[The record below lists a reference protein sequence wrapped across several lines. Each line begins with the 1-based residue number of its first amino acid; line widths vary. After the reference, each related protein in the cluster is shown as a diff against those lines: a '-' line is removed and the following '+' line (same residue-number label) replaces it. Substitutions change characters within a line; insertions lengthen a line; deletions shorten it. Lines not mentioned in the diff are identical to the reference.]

1 MIIAG
6 VYCFFTPVE
15 TSAVIPF
22 VLGIVMIGD
31 GIGRIVTWFD
41 IRDIVCQSAW
51 VLVSAVVS
59 LIFGLMLAFS
69 PVLQMSVG
77 VFVILL
83 TGWWILALG
92 VIRIVHAFH
101 LLKLKRESDEFGFGE
116 MLGSNWWIA
125 LILGA
130 LLRRHRYPQS
140 HAWAWCDRCAGR
152 LQCDHSGH
160 QPDLPGLQPLDSVIV
175 RRKTKRAKE
184 VWNVFIE
191 KARHPIR

>member
-1 MIIAG
+1 MMTRKVISVILGALMISAG

-15 TSAVIPF
+15 TSTVIPF

-31 GIGRIVTWFD
+31 GIGRIATWFN
-41 IRDIVCQSAW
+41 IRDIVRQSAW

-77 VFVILL
+77 VFVIGL

-101 LLKLKRESDEFGFGE
+101 LLKLKKESDGFGFSE

-125 LILGA
+125 LILNPMLG
-130 LLRRHRYPQS
+130 LGVIGVLIG
-140 HAWAWCDRCAGR
+140 CGVITAGVN
-152 LQCDHSGH
+152 LIYLGCS
-160 QPDLPGLQPLDSVIV
+160 PWIL
-175 RRKTKRAKE
+175 
-184 VWNVFIE
+184 
-191 KARHPIR
+191 

>member
-1 MIIAG
+1 MMTRKVISVILGALMILAG

-41 IRDIVCQSAW
+41 IRDIVRQSAW

-77 VFVILL
+77 VFVVLL

-92 VIRIVHAFH
+92 IIRIVHAFH
-101 LLKLKRESDEFGFGE
+101 LLKIKRESDGFGFGE

-130 LLRRHRYPQS
+130 LLT
-140 HAWAWCDRCAGR
+140 ALILGALLTIFG
-152 LQCDHSGH
+152 
-160 QPDLPGLQPLDSVIV
+160 VIV
-175 RRKTKRAKE
+175 ILDPMLGLGVIGVLIGCGVITAG
-184 VWNVFIE
+184 VNLIYLGCSPWIL
-191 KARHPIR
+191 

>member
-1 MIIAG
+1 MMTRKALSVIFGVLMIMAG

-31 GIGRIVTWFD
+31 GIGRIATWFD

-59 LIFGLMLAFS
+59 LIFGLMLVLS

-92 VIRIVHAFH
+92 IIRIVHAFH
-101 LLKLKRESDEFGFGE
+101 LLKTKRESEGFGFGE
-116 MLGSNWWIA
+116 IIGANWWIA
-125 LILGA
+125 LILGI
-130 LLRRHRYPQS
+130 LLTIF
-140 HAWAWCDRCAGR
+140 
-152 LQCDHSGH
+152 
-160 QPDLPGLQPLDSVIV
+160 GLIVIFNPMLGLGVIGVLVGCSVI
-175 RRKTKRAKE
+175 TSGINLIYLGYSP
-184 VWNVFIE
+184 WLL
-191 KARHPIR
+191 

>member
-1 MIIAG
+1 MMTRKAISVILGVLLISAG

-15 TSAVIPF
+15 TSTVIPF

-31 GIGRIVTWFD
+31 GIGRIATWFD
-41 IRDIVCQSAW
+41 IRDIVRQSAW

-59 LIFGLMLAFS
+59 LIFGLMLVLS

-92 VIRIVHAFH
+92 IIRIVHAFH
-101 LLKLKRESDEFGFGE
+101 LLKLKKESDGFGFSE

-130 LLRRHRYPQS
+130 LLTGLGVIGVLIGFGVIT
-140 HAWAWCDRCAGR
+140 AGVN
-152 LQCDHSGH
+152 LIYLGCS
-160 QPDLPGLQPLDSVIV
+160 PWIL
-175 RRKTKRAKE
+175 
-184 VWNVFIE
+184 
-191 KARHPIR
+191 

>member
-1 MIIAG
+1 MMTRKVISVILGALMIIAG

-15 TSAVIPF
+15 ASAVIPF

-41 IRDIVCQSAW
+41 IRDIVRQSAW

-59 LIFGLMLAFS
+59 LIFGLMLVLS

-83 TGWWILALG
+83 TGW
-92 VIRIVHAFH
+92 
-101 LLKLKRESDEFGFGE
+101 KKESDGFGFSE

-130 LLRRHRYPQS
+130 LLTIF
-140 HAWAWCDRCAGR
+140 G
-152 LQCDHSGH
+152 
-160 QPDLPGLQPLDSVIV
+160 VIV
-175 RRKTKRAKE
+175 ILNPMLGLGVIGVLIGFGVITAG
-184 VWNVFIE
+184 VNLIYLGCSPWIL
-191 KARHPIR
+191 